1 MRRVEKRETRGGG
14 GGGGEGRETLRGVI
28 EGDRGRGGGGGRRE
42 GGMIEGWGRE
52 REEEVSDE
60 LAWGKSMIAFK
71 EIKLGCLG
79 V

>member
-1 MRRVEKRETRGGG
+1 
-14 GGGGEGRETLRGVI
+14 
-28 EGDRGRGGGGGRRE
+28 
-42 GGMIEGWGRE
+42 MIEGWGRE